1 MFEFVADC
9 MEEGIDVRIFN
20 DFDDDEVSGE
30 TVLEI
35 MEDTNPEKLSLI
47 KQEADMLER
56 MPPQEDM
63 NLEPEPIE
71 SFLDMEEV

>member
-1 MFEFVADC
+1 MDS
-9 MEEGIDVRIFN
+9 FN
-20 DFDDDEVSGE
+20 E

-47 KQEADMLER
+47 KQEADMLGR

-63 NLEPEPIE
+63 NLEPEPMMG